1 MGEVVD
7 CIQGYEKKLQ
17 REQKKR
23 KAEMQDET
31 YMLFMQALQIGNVIS
46 CMFDKTKKI
55 NGLEVYYPG
64 LYKNLNTDDEASQ
77 TEQFTEQEEGDKHK
91 LTLEI
96 EAYKADM
103 DDFVFRHN
111 LAMSKKRGES
121 SGKNDIG
128 EAASD
133 HRGTD

>member
-1 MGEVVD
+1 MVD

-23 KAEMQDET
+23 KAEMQDEI
-31 YMLFMQALQIGNVIS
+31 YALFMQALQIGNVIS
-46 CMFDKTKKI
+46 CMFDKSKKI

-64 LYKNLNTDDEASQ
+64 LYKNLNTEEEEPQA
-77 TEQFTEQEEGDKHK
+77 EQFTEQEEGDKDK
-91 LTLEI
+91 LTLEMEI
-96 EAYKADM
+96 HKANM

-111 LAMSKKRGES
+111 LAMAKKRGEQGGWNDT
-121 SGKNDIG
+121 GK
-128 EAASD
+128 AASD